1 MEHEDAVDT
10 IEEVS
15 ETGMAATGP
24 EGEGEV
30 HGDVAAVGATIR
42 AVGGS
47 VAIDIVA
54 FGGRCYCY
62 WEKDEAE
69 PPPRPRQHQQ
79 QREHATKKSEEICH
93 VRGRS
98 FCGDMFEE
106 DVESGLRGG
115 HAEMCKPPPLVPC
128 VGGAPVNKN
137 TGRRRAKGTYS
148 FLGTR
153 GATKEKDTNQLSV
166 LPSVGFNLSFFLP
179 FGT

>member
-24 EGEGEV
+24 EGEGVV

-42 AVGGS
+42 AEGGS
-47 VAIDIVA
+47 VAIDIGA
-54 FGGRCYCY
+54 FRGRCCCY
-62 WEKDEAE
+62 WEKDEVE

-79 QREHATKKSEEICH
+79 QREHATMKSEEICH

-98 FCGDMFEE
+98 FCGDLFEE
-106 DVESGLRGG
+106 DDESGLRGG

-128 VGGAPVNKN
+128 VGAPVKKN
-137 TGRRRAKGTYS
+137 TGRRAKGTYS
-148 FLGTR
+148 FLVTR
-153 GATKEKDTNQLSV
+153 GATKEKDTDQLSF

-179 FGT
+179 FDT